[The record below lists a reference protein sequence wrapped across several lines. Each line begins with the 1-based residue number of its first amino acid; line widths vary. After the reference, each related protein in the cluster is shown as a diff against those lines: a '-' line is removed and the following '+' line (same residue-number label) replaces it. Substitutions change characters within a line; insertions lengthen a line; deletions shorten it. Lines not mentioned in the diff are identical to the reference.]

1 KILKLMKRKY
11 NRELFSQ
18 RVSKIKSLFPN
29 AGIGVDVIV
38 GFPGETQRDFKDT
51 FDFLNQLD
59 VSYLHVFTYS
69 ERQNTHASTLP
80 NKISQDEKTC
90 RSKILHEL
98 SDKKRNHFYREN
110 RGNTVEVLFERTE
123 SSGKIFGF
131 TENYIRV
138 ETDFNKELI
147 GKIRKV
153 RLKEIGKQGNY
164 IFDFLVGA

>member
-1 KILKLMKRKY
+1 MI
-11 NRELFSQ
+11 
-18 RVSKIKSLFPN
+18 
-29 AGIGVDVIV
+29 A

-69 ERQNTHASTLP
+69 ERQNTHAISLP
-80 NKISQDEKTC
+80 NKLSRDEKNR

-98 SDKKRNHFYREN
+98 SGKKRNHFYREN
-110 RGNTVEVLFERTE
+110 KGNTAEVLFEKTE

-153 RLKEIGKQGNY
+153 RLKETGEKGFY
-164 IFDFLVGA
+164 LVDLLE